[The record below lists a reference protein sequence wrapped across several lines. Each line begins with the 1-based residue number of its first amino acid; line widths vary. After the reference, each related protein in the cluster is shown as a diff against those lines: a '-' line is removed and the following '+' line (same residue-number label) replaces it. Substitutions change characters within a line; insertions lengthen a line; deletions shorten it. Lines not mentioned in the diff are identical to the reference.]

1 MRIHRIEN
9 FSGKL
14 KFLIVKD
21 IINGRIN
28 EGIMR
33 DPKLNK
39 SLTTEGI

>member
-1 MRIHRIEN
+1 MRIHWIEY
-9 FSGKL
+9 FSGEL

-33 DPKLNK
+33 DPKVNK
-39 SLTTEGI
+39 RPTTEGI